1 MEKIE
6 QATREMERK
15 YAEDIQ
21 AMQDNHRN
29 DLERKMHDQ
38 AEKIEA
44 DHNRYMELKQQKEH
58 DLQKFEM
65 LMSEIYIKHENLM
78 SDMKKDQETE
88 KIELESQKAKL
99 SQEIE
104 EMIATQ
110 REKRDELENNTW
122 EDIEMIK
129 DKNKE
134 ELRREIDSGM
144 KEKSNLTLIQNE
156 FRVKQHE
163 KTNQDKAKQEL

>member
-1 MEKIE
+1 
-6 QATREMERK
+6 
-15 YAEDIQ
+15 
-21 AMQDNHRN
+21 
-29 DLERKMHDQ
+29 
-38 AEKIEA
+38 
-44 DHNRYMELKQQKEH
+44 
-58 DLQKFEM
+58 
-65 LMSEIYIKHENLM
+65 
-78 SDMKKDQETE
+78 
-88 KIELESQKAKL
+88 
-99 SQEIE
+99 
-104 EMIATQ
+104 MIATQ

-163 KTNQDKAKQEL
+163 KTNQDKAKQELQEMLNKQIAETNVKKLQIESQMGELKER

>member
-1 MEKIE
+1 
-6 QATREMERK
+6 
-15 YAEDIQ
+15 
-21 AMQDNHRN
+21 
-29 DLERKMHDQ
+29 MHDQ

-122 EDIEMIK
+122 EEIETIK

-134 ELRREIDSGM
+134 ELRKEIDQGM

-163 KTNQDKAKQEL
+163 KKKQDEAKAEL

>member
-1 MEKIE
+1 
-6 QATREMERK
+6 
-15 YAEDIQ
+15 
-21 AMQDNHRN
+21 
-29 DLERKMHDQ
+29 
-38 AEKIEA
+38 
-44 DHNRYMELKQQKEH
+44 
-58 DLQKFEM
+58 
-65 LMSEIYIKHENLM
+65 MSEIYIKHENLM

-156 FRVKQHE
+156 FRVKHHE
-163 KTNQDKAKQEL
+163 KNNQDKAKQEL